1 MLITSFESITPLSI
15 EDGGF
20 FVDYYADLHA
30 AFKIYRIVI
39 NLPKFHTAKHLSH
52 SDNSL
57 LREHLSQTG
66 FICYYRTYK
75 SKSKSKSM
83 KAIELAI
90 FLHKFNRALFKS
102 L

>member
-1 MLITSFESITPLSI
+1 MLVTSFELIEPLST

-20 FVDYYADLHA
+20 FVDECADLHL

-66 FICYYRTYK
+66 FICYYQTY
-75 SKSKSKSM
+75 KSKSM

-90 FLHKFNRALFKS
+90 FLHKFNRVLFKS

>member
-1 MLITSFESITPLSI
+1 MTPLST

-20 FVDYYADLHA
+20 FVDNCADLHA

-39 NLPKFHTAKHLSH
+39 NPPKFHTAKHLSH

-57 LREHLSQTG
+57 LREHLSQTS
-66 FICYYRTYK
+66 FICYYQTY
-75 SKSKSKSM
+75 KSKSM

-90 FLHKFNRALFKS
+90 FLHKNLIALYLKVFD
-102 L
+102 

>member
-1 MLITSFESITPLSI
+1 MLLVIGFESITPLSR

-20 FVDYYADLHA
+20 FDECCADLHP

-57 LREHLSQTG
+57 LREHLS
-66 FICYYRTYK
+66 
-75 SKSKSKSM
+75 
-83 KAIELAI
+83 
-90 FLHKFNRALFKS
+90 
-102 L
+102 

>member
-1 MLITSFESITPLSI
+1 MLVTGFESIAPLST

-20 FVDYYADLHA
+20 FIDDCADLHP

-39 NLPKFHTAKHLSH
+39 NLLKFHTAKHLSH

-57 LREHLSQTG
+57 LREHLSLTA

-75 SKSKSKSM
+75 SKSI

-90 FLHKFNRALFKS
+90 ILHRNLIALYLEVFD
-102 L
+102 

>member
-1 MLITSFESITPLSI
+1 MLVTSFELIAPLSI

-20 FVDYYADLHA
+20 FVDDRVDLHPTS
-30 AFKIYRIVI
+30 KIYRMVI

-57 LREHLSQTG
+57 LREYLSLTA
-66 FICYYRTYK
+66 FICYYRTY
-75 SKSKSKSM
+75 KSKSM

-90 FLHKFNRALFKS
+90 FLHKNLIALYLKVYG
-102 L
+102 

>member
-1 MLITSFESITPLSI
+1 MLVTGFELIAPLST

-20 FVDYYADLHA
+20 FVDECADLHL

-39 NLPKFHTAKHLSH
+39 NLLKFHTAKHLSH

-57 LREHLSQTG
+57 LREHLSQTS
-66 FICYYRTYK
+66 FICYYRTY
-75 SKSKSKSM
+75 KSKSM

>member
-1 MLITSFESITPLSI
+1 MAV
-15 EDGGF
+15 F
-20 FVDYYADLHA
+20 FDECADLHLE
-30 AFKIYRIVI
+30 FKIYRIVI
-39 NLPKFHTAKHLSH
+39 NPPKFHTAKHLSH

-57 LREHLSQTG
+57 LREYLSLTA

-75 SKSKSKSM
+75 SKSI
-83 KAIELAI
+83 KAIELDI

>member
-1 MLITSFESITPLSI
+1 MLVTGFELIAPLST

-20 FVDYYADLHA
+20 FVDYCADLHA

-57 LREHLSQTG
+57 LREHLSQAG
-66 FICYYRTYK
+66 FICYYRPY
-75 SKSKSKSM
+75 KSKSM

-90 FLHKFNRALFKS
+90 FLHKNLIALYLKVYG
-102 L
+102 

>member
-1 MLITSFESITPLSI
+1 MLVTGFESITPLSI

-20 FVDYYADLHA
+20 FVDECADLHP

-57 LREHLSQTG
+57 LREHLSLTA

-75 SKSKSKSM
+75 SKSM
-83 KAIELAI
+83 KAIEWAI
-90 FLHKFNRALFKS
+90 FLHKNLIAFYLKVFD
-102 L
+102 

>member
-1 MLITSFESITPLSI
+1 MLVTSFESIEPLST

-20 FVDYYADLHA
+20 FVERCADFHP

-75 SKSKSKSM
+75 SKSM
-83 KAIELAI
+83 KAIELDI
-90 FLHKFNRALFKS
+90 FLDKNLIAFYLIKS

>member
-1 MLITSFESITPLSI
+1 MLVTGFELIAPLST

-20 FVDYYADLHA
+20 FVDYCADLHA

-57 LREHLSQTG
+57 LREHLPQTS
-66 FICYYRTYK
+66 FICYYQTY
-75 SKSKSKSM
+75 KSKSM
-83 KAIELAI
+83 KAIELVM
-90 FLHKFNRALFKS
+90 FLHKFQRALFKS

>member
-1 MLITSFESITPLSI
+1 MLRVTVFESIAPLSI

-20 FVDYYADLHA
+20 FFDECADLHP

-39 NLPKFHTAKHLSH
+39 NLLKFHTAKHLSH

-75 SKSKSKSM
+75 SKSI

-90 FLHKFNRALFKS
+90 FLHKNLIALYLKVFD
-102 L
+102 

>member
-1 MLITSFESITPLSI
+1 MSE
-15 EDGGF
+15 
-20 FVDYYADLHA
+20 
-30 AFKIYRIVI
+30 IYRIVI
-39 NLPKFHTAKHLSH
+39 NPPKFHTAKHLSH

-90 FLHKFNRALFKS
+90 FYINLIALYLKVFD
-102 L
+102 

>member
-1 MLITSFESITPLSI
+1 MAV
-15 EDGGF
+15 F
-20 FVDYYADLHA
+20 FVDECADLHP

-39 NLPKFHTAKHLSH
+39 NPPKFHTAKHLSH

-57 LREHLSQTG
+57 LREYLSQTG

-90 FLHKFNRALFKS
+90 FLYKNLIALYLKVFD
-102 L
+102 

>member
-1 MLITSFESITPLSI
+1 MLVTGFELIAPLSI

-20 FVDYYADLHA
+20 FVDHCADVNPISE
-30 AFKIYRIVI
+30 IYRIVI

-57 LREHLSQTG
+57 LREHLSLTA

-75 SKSKSKSM
+75 SKSM
-83 KAIELAI
+83 KGIKLAI
-90 FLHKFNRALFKS
+90 FLHKNLIALYLKVYG
-102 L
+102 

>member
-1 MLITSFESITPLSI
+1 MLVTSFELIEPLST

-20 FVDYYADLHA
+20 FVDECADLHL

-57 LREHLSQTG
+57 LREHLSQTS
-66 FICYYRTYK
+66 FICYYQTY
-75 SKSKSKSM
+75 KSKSM

>member
-1 MLITSFESITPLSI
+1 MLVTSFELIEPLST

-20 FVDYYADLHA
+20 FVDECADLHL

-39 NLPKFHTAKHLSH
+39 NLLKFHTAKHLSH

-57 LREHLSQTG
+57 LREHLSLTA
-66 FICYYRTYK
+66 FICYYRTY
-75 SKSKSKSM
+75 KSKSM

-90 FLHKFNRALFKS
+90 FLHKNLIALYLKVYG
-102 L
+102 

>member
-1 MLITSFESITPLSI
+1 MLITSLSQLHRYLQKMAV
-15 EDGGF
+15 F
-20 FVDYYADLHA
+20 FVDECADLHL

-57 LREHLSQTG
+57 LREHLSQIG

-75 SKSKSKSM
+75 SKSM
-83 KAIELAI
+83 KAIKLAI
-90 FLHKFNRALFKS
+90 FLYKNLIALYLEVFD
-102 L
+102 

>member
-1 MLITSFESITPLSI
+1 MLLVTGFELIAPLST

-20 FVDYYADLHA
+20 FVDYCADLHA

-57 LREHLSQTG
+57 LREYLSLTA
-66 FICYYRTYK
+66 FICYYQI
-75 SKSKSKSM
+75 M
-83 KAIELAI
+83 KL
-90 FLHKFNRALFKS
+90 
-102 L
+102 

>member
-1 MLITSFESITPLSI
+1 MLVTGFELIAPLST

-20 FVDYYADLHA
+20 FVDYCADLHA

-39 NLPKFHTAKHLSH
+39 NPPKFHTAKHLSH

-57 LREHLSQTG
+57 LREHLSQTS
-66 FICYYRTYK
+66 FICYYQTYK
-75 SKSKSKSM
+75 SKSM
-83 KAIELAI
+83 RAIELAI

>member
-1 MLITSFESITPLSI
+1 MLRVTVFESITPLST
-15 EDGGF
+15 EDSGF
-20 FVDYYADLHA
+20 FVDECADLHLE
-30 AFKIYRIVI
+30 FKIYRIVI

-57 LREHLSQTG
+57 LREHLSLTA
-66 FICYYRTYK
+66 FICYYQTY
-75 SKSKSKSM
+75 KSKSM

>member
-1 MLITSFESITPLSI
+1 MLVIGFESITPLST
-15 EDGGF
+15 EDSGF
-20 FVDYYADLHA
+20 FDECCADLHPT
-30 AFKIYRIVI
+30 FKIYRIVI
-39 NLPKFHTAKHLSH
+39 NPRKFHIAKHLSH

-57 LREHLSQTG
+57 LREHLSQTA
-66 FICYYRTYK
+66 FICYYQTY
-75 SKSKSKSM
+75 KSKSM